1 MNKNQF
7 LKSLSKGLSKL
18 VKTERDKYINDYD
31 EIISDMVENG
41 MTEEEA
47 VEKQG
52 NIEEIIKNI
61 IDDTDKSLFVKKDVI
76 GIILTVLV
84 VIAFII
90 SVVCMIA
97 LPEAGAISFMN
108 SDGPTSVFVAGKI
121 NEPFW
126 LYILT
131 VILFIISNIY
141 FAYKRKFKHMI
152 AIIILLVC
160 FGVIYFIRED
170 ISEASDNEATTEE
183 ITDENWTELISE
195 EIINLVSIDDY
206 ETLHDEYCADEMKPY
221 MTKEYMQEAKNYLC
235 EDWGELESIGNMFT
249 QEVVQNGQNI
259 TVVQIKTMYENTG
272 VMYTIMYDDNRMVV
286 GLYMM

>member
-7 LKSLSKGLSKL
+7 LKSLYKGLSKL

-47 VEKQG
+47 VENQG
-52 NIEEIIKNI
+52 DIEEIIKNI
-61 IDDTDKSLFVKKDVI
+61 IENTDKNLLLKKDII
-76 GIILTVLV
+76 GIILTVIV
-84 VIAFII
+84 VIAFIA

-97 LPEAGAISFMN
+97 LPEAGAISFVN
-108 SDGPTSVFVAGKI
+108 SDGPVSVFFAGKI
-121 NEPFW
+121 KEPFW

-131 VILFIISNIY
+131 VVLFIITNIY
-141 FAYKRKFKHMI
+141 FASKHKIKNMV
-152 AIIILLVC
+152 AIIILMVS
-160 FGVIYFIRED
+160 FGVIFFIRDD
-170 ISEASDNEATTEE
+170 ISINQNNETITVE
-183 ITDENWTELISE
+183 ITDENWKEIISE

-206 ETLHDEYCADEMKPY
+206 ETLCDEYCADEMKPY

-235 EDWGELESIGNMFT
+235 EDWGELESIGNIFT

-259 TVVQIKTMYENTG
+259 TVVQIKTMYENIG
-272 VMYTIMYDDNRMVV
+272 VTYTIMYDDSRMIV